1 MPGDK
6 GAFILNTTTKEM
18 EEAMGLLDG
27 LKALVNRAFRKDGKD
42 DRKETDMAE
51 DGIED
56 RISAIE
62 KKIEEVQAKIEA
74 LGAAVDELKGV
85 NEGILQREKD
95 LKWTEARCVWRR
107 GWSTMRRRPRC
118 GCCGRRIPRVCRAR
132 PYLSGQGSTGR
143 GGHVHR
149 QGRNQGQGR
158 GPAGANAHP
167 VHRGHRGGAVN
178 GSWRSEE

>member
-42 DRKETDMAE
+42 GRKETDMAE

-85 NEGILQREKD
+85 DEGILQREKD
-95 LKWTEARCVWRR
+95 LKWTEVKVRLAPGLVHNEKEDE
-107 GWSTMRRRPRC
+107 MRMLWEKDPAGSPCAPLPIRPRKHRPRGSC
-118 GCCGRRIPRVCRAR
+118 TPPGTEPRSRPRTSWRGCTSSPSRSP
-132 PYLSGQGSTGR
+132 GR
-143 GGHVHR
+143 GSKW
-149 QGRNQGQGR
+149 QL
-158 GPAGANAHP
+158 
-167 VHRGHRGGAVN
+167 
-178 GSWRSEE
+178 EI